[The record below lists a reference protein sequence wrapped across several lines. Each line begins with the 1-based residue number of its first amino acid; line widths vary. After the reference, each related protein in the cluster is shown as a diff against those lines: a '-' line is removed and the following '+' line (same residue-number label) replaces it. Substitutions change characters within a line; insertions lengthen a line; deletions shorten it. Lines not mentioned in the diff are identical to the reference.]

1 MNFFLVL
8 GIFMVLA
15 IPTEGGIIQEY
26 QRLMQPEK
34 TPFLET
40 DKLLLFEINQKLAD
54 KMISSAWLVS

>member
-1 MNFFLVL
+1 
-8 GIFMVLA
+8 MVLT

-26 QRLMQPEK
+26 QKLMQPEK

>member
-8 GIFMVLA
+8 GIFMVLT

-26 QRLMQPEK
+26 QRLMQPEE

>member
-8 GIFMVLA
+8 GIFMVLT

-26 QRLMQPEK
+26 QRLMQSEE

>member
-1 MNFFLVL
+1 MIFFLVL
-8 GIFMVLA
+8 GIFMVLT

-26 QRLMQPEK
+26 QKLIQPEK
-34 TPFLET
+34 TPLLER

>member
-8 GIFMVLA
+8 GIFLVLT

-34 TPFLET
+34 IPFLEA

>member
-1 MNFFLVL
+1 MIFFLVL
-8 GIFMVLA
+8 GIFMVLT
-15 IPTEGGIIQEY
+15 IPTEGGIIREY

>member
-1 MNFFLVL
+1 MIFFLVL
-8 GIFMVLA
+8 GIFMVLT

-26 QRLMQPEK
+26 QKLMQPEK
-34 TPFLET
+34 TPFLEA

>member
-1 MNFFLVL
+1 
-8 GIFMVLA
+8 MVLT

-26 QRLMQPEK
+26 QKLMQPEK
-34 TPFLET
+34 TPFLEA